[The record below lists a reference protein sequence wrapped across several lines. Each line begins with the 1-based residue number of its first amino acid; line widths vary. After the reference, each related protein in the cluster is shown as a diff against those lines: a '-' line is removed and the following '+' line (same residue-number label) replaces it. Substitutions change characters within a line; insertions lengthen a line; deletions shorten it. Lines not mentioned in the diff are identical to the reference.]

1 MQPLELFKLFGTIA
15 INNADANRSIDETAD
30 SAKDAGSEFDNL
42 ANKGQQAESKLSKF
56 MSGMGKVAAV
66 SGKAIAAGLAV
77 AGTAIT
83 AVGKAAI
90 SSYADYEQLVGGV
103 ETLFDESSATVIANA
118 QNAYK
123 TAGMSANEYME
134 TVTSFSASLL
144 QSLGGDTKAAA
155 DKADMAITDMSDNAN
170 KMGTSIEM
178 IQNAY
183 NGFAKQNYTMLDN
196 LKLGYGG
203 TKEEMQR
210 LLDDASKLSGIEY
223 DISSYSDIVDAIHIV
238 QNEMGIT
245 GTTAKEASETISG
258 SISSM
263 KGAWQNLLTGL
274 TDGNQDI
281 GQLTGNLFNSLIT
294 VADNLIP
301 RISQVLDG
309 IANVISDLAPKL
321 LGKVSELIEKLLPG
335 VVNGAV
341 TLINAVVSIL
351 PSLIDTL
358 IDVLPSL
365 IDGLGKIVDGLISAA
380 PDILTALVEGLVIL
394 LANGLPKLID
404 GIINLVVTIASNI
417 GQIIQPLIDNLPEI
431 IIAIVNAL
439 MDNLPALIEGAV
451 QLVIGIVQAIPQII
465 MALIEALPT
474 VIQSILE
481 GLWNA
486 LPLLLE
492 GIISIVGEIG
502 TAIWD
507 ILSGFFTALGEWF
520 GGLWESIKTIFAPV
534 VEWFGNLF
542 STIWNSIVSV
552 FSAVGSW
559 VYDNIIA
566 PVANFFKGLWE
577 GIVSAFHTV
586 IDPWIEII
594 KRAATLV
601 YNTIIVPIKNF
612 FTDLWNSIVGIFSK
626 VSGWFTDNIATPIK
640 NIFSNIWNAMKNGA
654 SNAWE
659 GIKSV
664 FSKVTDWFKNIF
676 SKAWQAVKNV
686 FSTGGKIFDGIKD
699 GIVNAFKTVVNAII
713 RGINKVIKVP
723 FDGINWAL
731 EKIRGINILGVEPFG
746 WISTINTPQIPELEK
761 GGVLKKGQV
770 GLLEGKGDEAVVPL
784 EKNTGWIRNV
794 ATQIHDFV
802 IETKN
807 NPKDI
812 AGNIRM
818 QQLEQFYGQNEK
830 VKLSLIE
837 MIDSRFEKMMELFNE
852 YFPMF
857 AEGQTISMDGRTFAE
872 VASPYIDR
880 ELGRI
885 QLRKERG

>member
-1 MQPLELFKLFGTIA
+1 MELFKLFGTIA
-15 INNADANRSIDETAD
+15 VNNSEANQGIDETTDKAE
-30 SAKDAGSEFDNL
+30 DA
-42 ANKGQQAESKLSKF
+42 A
-56 MSGMGKVAAV
+56 GKVKDLGDEGDRTEGKLGKAFSKMGSAAV
-66 SGKAIAAGLAV
+66 AVGKTIATGLAV
-77 AGTAIT
+77 ASTAVV

-258 SISSM
+258 SLASAKAS
-263 KGAWQNLLTGL
+263 WQNLLTGIA
-274 TDGNQDI
+274 DGNQDV
-281 GQLTGNLFNSLIT
+281 GGLITKFFDSIVT
-294 VADNLIP
+294 VADNIVP
-301 RISQVLDG
+301 RIAQVMGTLPQL
-309 IANVISDLAPKL
+309 ITDLVPKL
-321 LGKVSELIEKLLPG
+321 LTKVSELIDILLP
-335 VVNGAV
+335 VVVDGAV
-341 TLINAVVSIL
+341 SLLNAIVQVLPQLVTSIL
-351 PSLIDTL
+351 NALPALISG
-358 IDVLPSL
+358 IEQVFYA
-365 IDGLGKIVDGLISAA
+365 IVDALPQLMTVICEALPVLI
-380 PDILTALVEGLVIL
+380 PQLVDALVNMIVY
-394 LANGLPKLID
+394 LA
-404 GIINLVVTIASNI
+404 THIAE
-417 GQIIQPLIDNLPEI
+417 IIQPLIDNLPEI

-552 FSAVGSW
+552 FSTVGSW

-812 AGNIRM
+812 AGNISSTGLLTALKVEVGDRIRN
-818 QQLEQFYGQNEK
+818 LEETITN
-830 VKLSLIE
+830 LIDMLKE
-837 MIDSRFEKMMELFNE
+837 FFPELLEAFDV
-852 YFPMF
+852 
-857 AEGQTISMDGRTFAE
+857 TVVLDDGTM
-872 VASPYIDR
+872 VARLTPKIDR
-880 ELGRI
+880 ELGKI
-885 QLRKERG
+885 QRRKEWG

>member
-1 MQPLELFKLFGTIA
+1 MELFKLFGTIA
-15 INNADANRSIDETAD
+15 VNNSEANQGIDETTDKAE
-30 SAKDAGSEFDNL
+30 DA
-42 ANKGQQAESKLSKF
+42 A
-56 MSGMGKVAAV
+56 GKVKDLGDEGDRTEGKLGKAFSKMGSAAV
-66 SGKAIAAGLAV
+66 AVGKTIATGLAV
-77 AGTAIT
+77 ASTAVV

-258 SISSM
+258 SLASAKAS
-263 KGAWQNLLTGL
+263 WQNLLTGIA
-274 TDGNQDI
+274 DGNQDV
-281 GQLTGNLFNSLIT
+281 GGLITQFFDSIVT
-294 VADNLIP
+294 VADNIVP
-301 RISQVLDG
+301 RIAQVMGTLPQL
-309 IANVISDLAPKL
+309 ITDLVPKL
-321 LGKVSELIEKLLPG
+321 LTKVSELIDILLPV

-341 TLINAVVSIL
+341 SLLNAIVQVLPQLVTSIL
-351 PSLIDTL
+351 NALPALISG
-358 IDVLPSL
+358 IEQVFYA
-365 IDGLGKIVDGLISAA
+365 IVDALPQLMTVICEALPVLI
-380 PDILTALVEGLVIL
+380 PQLVDALVNMIVY
-394 LANGLPKLID
+394 LA
-404 GIINLVVTIASNI
+404 THIAE
-417 GQIIQPLIDNLPEI
+417 IIQPLIDNLPEI

-731 EKIRGINILGVEPFG
+731 EKIRGISILGVEPFG

-812 AGNIRM
+812 AGNISSTG
-818 QQLEQFYGQNEK
+818 LLTALK
-830 VKLSLIE
+830 
-837 MIDSRFEKMMELFNE
+837 
-852 YFPMF
+852 
-857 AEGQTISMDGRTFAE
+857 AE
-872 VASPYIDR
+872 VGDRIRNLEETITNLIDMLKEFFPELLEAFDVTVVLDDGTMVARLTPKIDR
-880 ELGRI
+880 ELGKI
-885 QLRKERG
+885 QRRKERG

>member
-1 MQPLELFKLFGTIA
+1 MELFKLFGTIA
-15 INNADANRSIDETAD
+15 VNNSEANQGIDETTDKAE
-30 SAKDAGSEFDNL
+30 DA
-42 ANKGQQAESKLSKF
+42 A
-56 MSGMGKVAAV
+56 GKVKDLGDEGDRTEGKLGKAFSKMGSAAV
-66 SGKAIAAGLAV
+66 AVGKTIATGLAV
-77 AGTAIT
+77 ASTAVV

-258 SISSM
+258 SLASAKAS
-263 KGAWQNLLTGL
+263 WQNLLTGIA
-274 TDGNQDI
+274 DGNQDV
-281 GQLTGNLFNSLIT
+281 GGLITQFFDSIVT
-294 VADNLIP
+294 VADNIVP
-301 RISQVLDG
+301 RIAQVMGTLPQL
-309 IANVISDLAPKL
+309 ITDLVPKL
-321 LGKVSELIEKLLPG
+321 LTKVSELIDILLP
-335 VVNGAV
+335 VVVDGAV
-341 TLINAVVSIL
+341 SLLNAIVQVLPQLVTSILNAL
-351 PSLIDTL
+351 PSLISG
-358 IDVLPSL
+358 IEQVFYA
-365 IDGLGKIVDGLISAA
+365 IVDALPQLMTVICEALPVLI
-380 PDILTALVEGLVIL
+380 PQLVDALVNMIVY
-394 LANGLPKLID
+394 LA
-404 GIINLVVTIASNI
+404 THIAE
-417 GQIIQPLIDNLPEI
+417 IIQPLIDNLPEI

-481 GLWNA
+481 GLWNV

-492 GIISIVGEIG
+492 GIVSIVGEIG

-552 FSAVGSW
+552 FSTVGSW
-559 VYDNIIA
+559 VYGNIIA

-577 GIVSAFHTV
+577 SIVSAFHTV

-812 AGNIRM
+812 AGNISSTGLLTALKVEVGDRIRN
-818 QQLEQFYGQNEK
+818 LEETITN
-830 VKLSLIE
+830 LIDMLKE
-837 MIDSRFEKMMELFNE
+837 FFPELLEAFDV
-852 YFPMF
+852 
-857 AEGQTISMDGRTFAE
+857 TVVLDDGTM
-872 VASPYIDR
+872 VARLTPKIDR
-880 ELGRI
+880 ELGKI
-885 QLRKERG
+885 QRRKEWG

>member
-1 MQPLELFKLFGTIA
+1 MELFKLFGTIA
-15 INNADANRSIDETAD
+15 VNNSEANQGIDETTDKAE
-30 SAKDAGSEFDNL
+30 DA
-42 ANKGQQAESKLSKF
+42 A
-56 MSGMGKVAAV
+56 GKVKDLGDEGDRTEGKLGKAFSKMGSAAV
-66 SGKAIAAGLAV
+66 AVGKTIATGLAV
-77 AGTAIT
+77 ASTAVV

-258 SISSM
+258 SLASAKAS
-263 KGAWQNLLTGL
+263 WQNLLTGIA
-274 TDGNQDI
+274 DGNQDV
-281 GQLTGNLFNSLIT
+281 GGLITQFFDSIVT
-294 VADNLIP
+294 VADNIVP
-301 RISQVLDG
+301 RIAQVMGTLPQL
-309 IANVISDLAPKL
+309 ITDLVPKL
-321 LGKVSELIEKLLPG
+321 LTKVSELIDILLP
-335 VVNGAV
+335 VVVDGAV
-341 TLINAVVSIL
+341 SLLNAIVQVLPQLVTSILNAL
-351 PSLIDTL
+351 PSLISG
-358 IDVLPSL
+358 IEQVFYA
-365 IDGLGKIVDGLISAA
+365 IVDALPQLMTVICEALPVLI
-380 PDILTALVEGLVIL
+380 PQLVDALVNMIVY
-394 LANGLPKLID
+394 LATHI
-404 GIINLVVTIASNI
+404 VE
-417 GQIIQPLIDNLPEI
+417 IIQPLIDNLPEI

-552 FSAVGSW
+552 FSTVGSW

-731 EKIRGINILGVEPFG
+731 EKIRGINILGVELFG

-812 AGNIRM
+812 AGNISSTGLLTALKVEVGDRIRN
-818 QQLEQFYGQNEK
+818 LEETITN
-830 VKLSLIE
+830 LIDMLKE
-837 MIDSRFEKMMELFNE
+837 FFPELLEAFDV
-852 YFPMF
+852 
-857 AEGQTISMDGRTFAE
+857 TVVLDDGTM
-872 VASPYIDR
+872 VARLTPKIDR
-880 ELGRI
+880 ELGKI
-885 QLRKERG
+885 QRRKEWG

>member
-1 MQPLELFKLFGTIA
+1 MELFKLFGTIA
-15 INNADANRSIDETAD
+15 VNNSEANQEIDETTDKAE
-30 SAKDAGSEFDNL
+30 DA
-42 ANKGQQAESKLSKF
+42 A
-56 MSGMGKVAAV
+56 GKVKDLGDEGDRTEGKLGKAFSKMGSAAV
-66 SGKAIAAGLAV
+66 AVGKTIATGLAV
-77 AGTAIT
+77 ASTAVV

-203 TKEEMQR
+203 TNEEMQR

-245 GTTAKEASETISG
+245 GTTAKEASSTISG
-258 SISSM
+258 SLASAKAS
-263 KGAWQNLLTGL
+263 WQNLLTGIA
-274 TDGNQDI
+274 DGNQDV
-281 GQLTGNLFNSLIT
+281 GGLITQFFDSIVT
-294 VADNLIP
+294 VADNIVP
-301 RISQVLDG
+301 RIAQVMGTLPQL
-309 IANVISDLAPKL
+309 ITDLVPKL
-321 LGKVSELIEKLLPG
+321 LTKVSELIDILLP
-335 VVNGAV
+335 VVVDGAV
-341 TLINAVVSIL
+341 SLLNAIVQVLPQLVTSIL
-351 PSLIDTL
+351 NALPALISG
-358 IDVLPSL
+358 IEQVFYA
-365 IDGLGKIVDGLISAA
+365 IVDALPQLMTVICEALPVLI
-380 PDILTALVEGLVIL
+380 PQLVDALVNMIVY
-394 LANGLPKLID
+394 LA
-404 GIINLVVTIASNI
+404 THIAE
-417 GQIIQPLIDNLPEI
+417 IIQPLIDNLPEI

-552 FSAVGSW
+552 FSTVGSW
-559 VYDNIIA
+559 VYDNIVA

-640 NIFSNIWNAMKNGA
+640 NIFSNIWNAMKMVHPTLGKV
-654 SNAWE
+654 SNPCSARSQI
-659 GIKSV
+659 G
-664 FSKVTDWFKNIF
+664 SKTSFQRLGKQLKMYF
-676 SKAWQAVKNV
+676 PQAVK
-686 FSTGGKIFDGIKD
+686 
-699 GIVNAFKTVVNAII
+699 
-713 RGINKVIKVP
+713 
-723 FDGINWAL
+723 
-731 EKIRGINILGVEPFG
+731 
-746 WISTINTPQIPELEK
+746 
-761 GGVLKKGQV
+761 
-770 GLLEGKGDEAVVPL
+770 
-784 EKNTGWIRNV
+784 
-794 ATQIHDFV
+794 
-802 IETKN
+802 
-807 NPKDI
+807 
-812 AGNIRM
+812 
-818 QQLEQFYGQNEK
+818 
-830 VKLSLIE
+830 SL
-837 MIDSRFEKMMELFNE
+837 MASKMEL
-852 YFPMF
+852 
-857 AEGQTISMDGRTFAE
+857 
-872 VASPYIDR
+872 
-880 ELGRI
+880 
-885 QLRKERG
+885 

>member
-1 MQPLELFKLFGTIA
+1 MELFKLFGTIA
-15 INNADANRSIDETAD
+15 VNNSEANQGIDETTDKAE
-30 SAKDAGSEFDNL
+30 DAT
-42 ANKGQQAESKLSKF
+42 
-56 MSGMGKVAAV
+56 GKVKDLGDEGDRTEGKLGKAFSKMGSAAV
-66 SGKAIAAGLAV
+66 AVGRTIATGLAV
-77 AGTAIT
+77 ASTAVV

-245 GTTAKEASETISG
+245 GTTAKEASSTISG
-258 SISSM
+258 SLASAKAS
-263 KGAWQNLLTGL
+263 WQNLLTGIA
-274 TDGNQDI
+274 DGNQNV
-281 GQLTGNLFNSLIT
+281 GGLITQFFDSIVT
-294 VADNLIP
+294 VADNIVP
-301 RISQVLDG
+301 RIAQVMGTLPQL
-309 IANVISDLAPKL
+309 ITDLVPKL
-321 LGKVSELIEKLLPG
+321 LTKVSELIDILLP
-335 VVNGAV
+335 VVVDGAV
-341 TLINAVVSIL
+341 SLLNAIVQVLPQLVTSIL
-351 PSLIDTL
+351 NALPALISG
-358 IDVLPSL
+358 IEQVFYA
-365 IDGLGKIVDGLISAA
+365 IVDALPQLMTVICEALPVLI
-380 PDILTALVEGLVIL
+380 PQLVDALVNMIVY
-394 LANGLPKLID
+394 LA
-404 GIINLVVTIASNI
+404 THIAE
-417 GQIIQPLIDNLPEI
+417 IIQPLIDNLPEI

-439 MDNLPALIEGAV
+439 MDNLPALIEGTV

-474 VIQSILE
+474 VIQYILE

-534 VEWFGNLF
+534 VEWFRNLF

-552 FSAVGSW
+552 FSTVGSW

-812 AGNIRM
+812 TGNISSTG
-818 QQLEQFYGQNEK
+818 LLTALK
-830 VKLSLIE
+830 
-837 MIDSRFEKMMELFNE
+837 
-852 YFPMF
+852 
-857 AEGQTISMDGRTFAE
+857 AE
-872 VASPYIDR
+872 VSDRIRNLEETITNLIDMLKEFFPELLEAFNVTVVLDDGTMVARLTPKIDR
-880 ELGRI
+880 ELGKI
-885 QLRKERG
+885 QRRKEWG

>member
-15 INNADANRSIDETAD
+15 VNNSEANQGIDETTDKAE
-30 SAKDAGSEFDNL
+30 DA
-42 ANKGQQAESKLSKF
+42 A
-56 MSGMGKVAAV
+56 GKVKDLGDEGDRTEGKLGKAFSKMGSAAV
-66 SGKAIAAGLAV
+66 AVGKTIATGLAV
-77 AGTAIT
+77 ASTAVV

-258 SISSM
+258 SLASAKAS
-263 KGAWQNLLTGL
+263 WQNLLTGIA
-274 TDGNQDI
+274 DGNQDV
-281 GQLTGNLFNSLIT
+281 GGLITQFFDSIVT
-294 VADNLIP
+294 VADNIVP
-301 RISQVLDG
+301 RIAQVMGTLPQL
-309 IANVISDLAPKL
+309 ITDLVPKL
-321 LGKVSELIEKLLPG
+321 LTKVSELIDILLP
-335 VVNGAV
+335 VVVDGAV
-341 TLINAVVSIL
+341 SLLNAIVQVLPQLVTSIL
-351 PSLIDTL
+351 NALPALISG
-358 IDVLPSL
+358 IEQVFYA
-365 IDGLGKIVDGLISAA
+365 IVDALPQLMTVICEALPVLI
-380 PDILTALVEGLVIL
+380 PQLVDALVNMIVY
-394 LANGLPKLID
+394 LA
-404 GIINLVVTIASNI
+404 THIAE
-417 GQIIQPLIDNLPEI
+417 IIQPLIDNLPEI

-552 FSAVGSW
+552 FSTVGSW

-812 AGNIRM
+812 AGNISSTGLLTALKVEVGDRIRN
-818 QQLEQFYGQNEK
+818 LEETITN
-830 VKLSLIE
+830 LIDMLKE
-837 MIDSRFEKMMELFNE
+837 FFPELLEAFDV
-852 YFPMF
+852 
-857 AEGQTISMDGRTFAE
+857 TVVLDDGTM
-872 VASPYIDR
+872 VARLTPKIDR
-880 ELGRI
+880 ELGKI
-885 QLRKERG
+885 QRRKERG

>member
-1 MQPLELFKLFGTIA
+1 MELFKLFGTIA
-15 INNADANRSIDETAD
+15 VNNSEANQGIDETTDKAE
-30 SAKDAGSEFDNL
+30 DA
-42 ANKGQQAESKLSKF
+42 A
-56 MSGMGKVAAV
+56 GKVKDLGDEGDRTEGKLGKAFSKMGSAAV
-66 SGKAIAAGLAV
+66 AVGKTIATGLAV
-77 AGTAIT
+77 ASTAVV

-245 GTTAKEASETISG
+245 GTTAKEASSTISG
-258 SISSM
+258 SLASAKAS
-263 KGAWQNLLTGL
+263 WQNLLTGIA
-274 TDGNQDI
+274 DGNQDV
-281 GQLTGNLFNSLIT
+281 GGLITQFFDSIVT
-294 VADNLIP
+294 VADNIVP
-301 RISQVLDG
+301 RIAQVMGTLPQL
-309 IANVISDLAPKL
+309 ITDLVPKL
-321 LGKVSELIEKLLPG
+321 LTKVSELIDILLPI
-335 VVNGAV
+335 VVDGAV
-341 TLINAVVSIL
+341 SLLNAIVQVLPQLVTSIL
-351 PSLIDTL
+351 NALPALISG
-358 IDVLPSL
+358 IEQVFYA
-365 IDGLGKIVDGLISAA
+365 IVDALPQLMTVICEALPVLI
-380 PDILTALVEGLVIL
+380 PQLVDALVNMIVY
-394 LANGLPKLID
+394 LA
-404 GIINLVVTIASNI
+404 THIAE
-417 GQIIQPLIDNLPEI
+417 IIQPLIDNLPEI

-552 FSAVGSW
+552 FSTVGSW

-812 AGNIRM
+812 VGNISSTG
-818 QQLEQFYGQNEK
+818 LLTALK
-830 VKLSLIE
+830 
-837 MIDSRFEKMMELFNE
+837 
-852 YFPMF
+852 
-857 AEGQTISMDGRTFAE
+857 AE
-872 VASPYIDR
+872 VSDRIRNLEETITNLIDMLKEFFPELLEAFDVTVVLDDGTMVARLTPKIDR
-880 ELGRI
+880 ELGKI
-885 QLRKERG
+885 QRRKEWG

>member
-1 MQPLELFKLFGTIA
+1 MELFKLFGIIA
-15 INNADANRSIDETAD
+15 VNNSEANQGIDETTDKAE
-30 SAKDAGSEFDNL
+30 DA
-42 ANKGQQAESKLSKF
+42 A
-56 MSGMGKVAAV
+56 GKVKDLGDEGDRTEGKLGKAFSKMGSAAV
-66 SGKAIAAGLAV
+66 AVGKTIATGLAV
-77 AGTAIT
+77 ASTAVV

-245 GTTAKEASETISG
+245 GTTAKEASSTISG
-258 SISSM
+258 SLASAKAS
-263 KGAWQNLLTGL
+263 WQNLLTGIA
-274 TDGNQDI
+274 DGNQDV
-281 GQLTGNLFNSLIT
+281 GGLITQFFDSIVT
-294 VADNLIP
+294 VADNIVP
-301 RISQVLDG
+301 RIAQVMGTLPQL
-309 IANVISDLAPKL
+309 ITDLVPKL
-321 LGKVSELIEKLLPG
+321 LTKVSELIDILLP
-335 VVNGAV
+335 VVVDGAV
-341 TLINAVVSIL
+341 SLLNAIVQVLPQLVTSIL
-351 PSLIDTL
+351 NALPALISG
-358 IDVLPSL
+358 IEQVFYA
-365 IDGLGKIVDGLISAA
+365 IVDALPQLMTVICEALPVLI
-380 PDILTALVEGLVIL
+380 PQLVDALVNMIVY
-394 LANGLPKLID
+394 LA
-404 GIINLVVTIASNI
+404 THIAE
-417 GQIIQPLIDNLPEI
+417 IIQPLIDNLPEI

-439 MDNLPALIEGAV
+439 MDNLPALIEGTV

-552 FSAVGSW
+552 FSTVGSW

-601 YNTIIVPIKNF
+601 YNTIIIPIKNF

-731 EKIRGINILGVEPFG
+731 EKIRGINILGVEPFR

-812 AGNIRM
+812 TGNISSTG
-818 QQLEQFYGQNEK
+818 LLTALK
-830 VKLSLIE
+830 
-837 MIDSRFEKMMELFNE
+837 
-852 YFPMF
+852 
-857 AEGQTISMDGRTFAE
+857 AE
-872 VASPYIDR
+872 VSDRIRNLEETITNLIDMLKEFFPELLEAFDVTVVLDDGTMVARLTPKIDR
-880 ELGRI
+880 ELGKI
-885 QLRKERG
+885 QRRKEWG

>member
-1 MQPLELFKLFGTIA
+1 MELFKLFGTIA
-15 INNADANRSIDETAD
+15 VNNSEANQGIDETTDKAE
-30 SAKDAGSEFDNL
+30 DA
-42 ANKGQQAESKLSKF
+42 A
-56 MSGMGKVAAV
+56 GKVKDLGDEGDRTEGKLGKAFSKMGSAAV
-66 SGKAIAAGLAV
+66 AVGKTIATGLAV
-77 AGTAIT
+77 ASTAVV

-258 SISSM
+258 SLASAKAS
-263 KGAWQNLLTGL
+263 WQNLLTGIA
-274 TDGNQDI
+274 DGNQDV
-281 GQLTGNLFNSLIT
+281 GGLITQFFDSIVT
-294 VADNLIP
+294 VADNIVP
-301 RISQVLDG
+301 RIAQVMGTLPQL
-309 IANVISDLAPKL
+309 ITDLVPKL
-321 LGKVSELIEKLLPG
+321 LTKVSELIDILLP
-335 VVNGAV
+335 VVVDGAV
-341 TLINAVVSIL
+341 SLLNAIVQVLPQLVTSIL
-351 PSLIDTL
+351 NALPALISG
-358 IDVLPSL
+358 IEQVFYA
-365 IDGLGKIVDGLISAA
+365 IVDALPQLMTVICEALPVLI
-380 PDILTALVEGLVIL
+380 PQLVDALVNMIVY
-394 LANGLPKLID
+394 LA
-404 GIINLVVTIASNI
+404 THIAE
-417 GQIIQPLIDNLPEI
+417 IIQPLIDNLPEI

-812 AGNIRM
+812 AGNISSTGLLTALKVEVGDRIRN
-818 QQLEQFYGQNEK
+818 LEETITN
-830 VKLSLIE
+830 LIDMLKE
-837 MIDSRFEKMMELFNE
+837 FFPELLEAFDV
-852 YFPMF
+852 
-857 AEGQTISMDGRTFAE
+857 TVVLDDGTM
-872 VASPYIDR
+872 VARLTPKIDR
-880 ELGRI
+880 ELGKI
-885 QLRKERG
+885 QRRKEWG

>member
-1 MQPLELFKLFGTIA
+1 MELFKLFGTIA
-15 INNADANRSIDETAD
+15 VQNAEANRGIDETTDKAED
-30 SAKDAGSEFDNL
+30 AAGKIKDLGDEGDKTEGKLGKAFSKMGS
-42 ANKGQQAESKLSKF
+42 
-56 MSGMGKVAAV
+56 AAV
-66 SGKAIAAGLAV
+66 AVGKTIATGLAV
-77 AGTAIT
+77 ASTAVV

-223 DISSYSDIVDAIHIV
+223 DISSYSDIVDAIHVV
-238 QNEMGIT
+238 QTEMGIT
-245 GTTAKEASETISG
+245 GTTAKEASSTISG
-258 SISSM
+258 SLASAKAS
-263 KGAWQNLLTGL
+263 WQNLLTGIA
-274 TDGNQDI
+274 DGNQDV
-281 GQLTGNLFNSLIT
+281 GGLISQFFDSIVT
-294 VADNLIP
+294 VADNIIP
-301 RISQVLDG
+301 RIAQVMETLPQL
-309 IANVISDLAPKL
+309 ITNLVPKL
-321 LGKVSELIEKLLPG
+321 LGKISEI
-335 VVNGAV
+335 
-341 TLINAVVSIL
+341 
-351 PSLIDTL
+351 IDTL
-358 IDVLPSL
+358 LPVVVEGAVSLLNAIVQVLPQLVTSILNALPAL
-365 IDGLGKIVDGLISAA
+365 ISGIEQVFYAIVDALPQLMTVICEALPILI
-380 PDILTALVEGLVIL
+380 PQLVNALVNMIVY
-394 LANGLPKLID
+394 LA
-404 GIINLVVTIASNI
+404 THIAE
-417 GQIIQPLIDNLPEI
+417 IIQPLIDNLPEI
-431 IIAIVNAL
+431 IIAIVDAL
-439 MDNLPALIEGAV
+439 MDNLPALIEGCVA
-451 QLVIGIVQAIPQII
+451 LVIGIVQAIPQII

-502 TAIWD
+502 IAIWD

-542 STIWNSIVSV
+542 STIWESIVSV
-552 FSAVGSW
+552 FSVVGTW

-566 PVANFFKGLWE
+566 PVANFFTELWNS
-577 GIVSAFHTV
+577 IVNAFHTV
-586 IDPWIEII
+586 IDPWIEIV
-594 KRAATLV
+594 KRIATIIYDNV
-601 YNTIIVPIKNF
+601 IVPIKDF
-612 FTDLWNSIVGIFSK
+612 FVNLWNDIVGVFSAAA
-626 VSGWFTDNIATPIK
+626 SWFTTNISEPIK
-640 NIFSNIWNAMKNGA
+640 NIFTGIWDKLKSGA
-654 SNAWE
+654 SSAWN
-659 GIKSV
+659 GIKNVFGSV
-664 FSKVTDWFKNIF
+664 ADWFKNIF

-686 FSTGGKIFDGIKD
+686 FSTGGKVFEGIKD
-699 GIVNAFKTVVNAII
+699 GIVKAFKTVVNAII

-731 EKIRGINILGVEPFG
+731 NKIKSIEIVGIKPFN

-794 ATQIHDFV
+794 ARQIHDFV
-802 IETKN
+802 IETKDTS
-807 NPKDI
+807 KDI
-812 AGNIRM
+812 AGDVKSAGFVTALKTEVGQRISNLELLVAEM
-818 QQLEQFYGQNEK
+818 VEMLKEMFPQLLDAFDVTIVLDDGTL
-830 VKLSLIE
+830 VAKLAPKMDRQLGLIY
-837 MIDSRFEKMMELFNE
+837 K
-852 YFPMF
+852 
-857 AEGQTISMDGRTFAE
+857 
-872 VASPYIDR
+872 
-880 ELGRI
+880 
-885 QLRKERG
+885 RKERG

>member
-1 MQPLELFKLFGTIA
+1 MELFKLFGTIA
-15 INNADANRSIDETAD
+15 VNNSEANQGIDETTDKAE
-30 SAKDAGSEFDNL
+30 DA
-42 ANKGQQAESKLSKF
+42 A
-56 MSGMGKVAAV
+56 GKVKDLGDEGDRTEGKLGKAFSKMGSAAV
-66 SGKAIAAGLAV
+66 AVGKTIAV
-77 AGTAIT
+77 ASTAVV

-258 SISSM
+258 SLASAKAS
-263 KGAWQNLLTGL
+263 WQNLLTGIA
-274 TDGNQDI
+274 DGNQDV
-281 GQLTGNLFNSLIT
+281 GGLITQFFDSIVT
-294 VADNLIP
+294 VADNIVP
-301 RISQVLDG
+301 RIAQVMGTLPQL
-309 IANVISDLAPKL
+309 ITDLVPKL
-321 LGKVSELIEKLLPG
+321 LTKVSELIDILLP
-335 VVNGAV
+335 VVVDGAV
-341 TLINAVVSIL
+341 SLLNAIVQVLPQLVTSILNAL
-351 PSLIDTL
+351 PSLISG
-358 IDVLPSL
+358 IEQVFYA
-365 IDGLGKIVDGLISAA
+365 IVDALPQLMTVICEALPVLI
-380 PDILTALVEGLVIL
+380 PQLVDALVNMIVY
-394 LANGLPKLID
+394 LATHI
-404 GIINLVVTIASNI
+404 VE
-417 GQIIQPLIDNLPEI
+417 IIQPLIDNLPEI

-552 FSAVGSW
+552 FSTVGSW

-812 AGNIRM
+812 AGNISSTGLLTALKVEVGDRIRN
-818 QQLEQFYGQNEK
+818 LEETITN
-830 VKLSLIE
+830 LIDMLKE
-837 MIDSRFEKMMELFNE
+837 FFPELLEAFDV
-852 YFPMF
+852 
-857 AEGQTISMDGRTFAE
+857 TVVLDDGTM
-872 VASPYIDR
+872 VARLTPKIDR
-880 ELGRI
+880 ELGKI
-885 QLRKERG
+885 QRRKEWG

>member
-1 MQPLELFKLFGTIA
+1 MELFKLFGTIA
-15 INNADANRSIDETAD
+15 VNNSEANQGIDETTDKAE
-30 SAKDAGSEFDNL
+30 DA
-42 ANKGQQAESKLSKF
+42 A
-56 MSGMGKVAAV
+56 GKVKDLGDEGDRTEGKLGKAFSKMGSAAV
-66 SGKAIAAGLAV
+66 AVGKTIATGLAV
-77 AGTAIT
+77 ASTAVV

-245 GTTAKEASETISG
+245 GTTAKEASSTISG
-258 SISSM
+258 SLASAKAS
-263 KGAWQNLLTGL
+263 WQNLLTGIA
-274 TDGNQDI
+274 DGNQNV
-281 GQLTGNLFNSLIT
+281 GGLITQFFDSIVT
-294 VADNLIP
+294 VADNIVP
-301 RISQVLDG
+301 RIAQVIGTLPQL
-309 IANVISDLAPKL
+309 ITDLVPKL
-321 LGKVSELIEKLLPG
+321 LTKVSELIDILLP
-335 VVNGAV
+335 VVVDGAV
-341 TLINAVVSIL
+341 SLLNAIVQVLPQLVTSIL
-351 PSLIDTL
+351 NALPALISG
-358 IDVLPSL
+358 IEQVFYA
-365 IDGLGKIVDGLISAA
+365 IVDALPQLMTVICEALPVLI
-380 PDILTALVEGLVIL
+380 PQLVDALVNMIVY
-394 LANGLPKLID
+394 LA
-404 GIINLVVTIASNI
+404 THIAE
-417 GQIIQPLIDNLPEI
+417 IIQPLIDNLPEI

-552 FSAVGSW
+552 FSTVGSW
-559 VYDNIIA
+559 VYDNIVA

-812 AGNIRM
+812 AGNISSAGLLTALKVEVGDRIRN
-818 QQLEQFYGQNEK
+818 LEETITN
-830 VKLSLIE
+830 LIDMLKE
-837 MIDSRFEKMMELFNE
+837 FFPELLEAFNV
-852 YFPMF
+852 
-857 AEGQTISMDGRTFAE
+857 TVVLDDGTM
-872 VASPYIDR
+872 VARLTPKIDR
-880 ELGRI
+880 ELGKI
-885 QLRKERG
+885 QRRKEWG

>member
-1 MQPLELFKLFGTIA
+1 MELFKLFGTIA
-15 INNADANRSIDETAD
+15 VNNSEANQGIDETTDKAE
-30 SAKDAGSEFDNL
+30 DA
-42 ANKGQQAESKLSKF
+42 A
-56 MSGMGKVAAV
+56 GKVKDLGDEGDRTEGKLGKAFSKMGSAAV
-66 SGKAIAAGLAV
+66 AVGKTIATRLA
-77 AGTAIT
+77 AASTAVV

-258 SISSM
+258 SLASAKAS
-263 KGAWQNLLTGL
+263 WQNLLTGIA
-274 TDGNQDI
+274 DGNQDV
-281 GQLTGNLFNSLIT
+281 GGLITQFFDSIVT
-294 VADNLIP
+294 VADNIVP
-301 RISQVLDG
+301 RIAQVMGTLPQL
-309 IANVISDLAPKL
+309 ITDLVPKL
-321 LGKVSELIEKLLPG
+321 LTKVSELIDILLP
-335 VVNGAV
+335 VVVDGAV
-341 TLINAVVSIL
+341 SLLNAIVQVLPQLVTSILNAL
-351 PSLIDTL
+351 PSLISGIEQVFYAIVDALPQLMTL
-358 IDVLPSL
+358 ICEALPVLIPQL
-365 IDGLGKIVDGLISAA
+365 VD
-380 PDILTALVEGLVIL
+380 ALVNMIVY
-394 LANGLPKLID
+394 LATHI
-404 GIINLVVTIASNI
+404 VE
-417 GQIIQPLIDNLPEI
+417 IIQPLIDNLPEI

-552 FSAVGSW
+552 FSTVGSW

-812 AGNIRM
+812 AGNISSTGLLTALKVEVGDRIRN
-818 QQLEQFYGQNEK
+818 LEETITN
-830 VKLSLIE
+830 LIDMLKE
-837 MIDSRFEKMMELFNE
+837 FFPELLEAFDV
-852 YFPMF
+852 
-857 AEGQTISMDGRTFAE
+857 TVVLDDGTM
-872 VASPYIDR
+872 VARLTPKIDR
-880 ELGRI
+880 ELGKI
-885 QLRKERG
+885 QRRKEWG

>member
-1 MQPLELFKLFGTIA
+1 MELFKLFGTIA
-15 INNADANRSIDETAD
+15 INNSEANQGIDETTDKAE
-30 SAKDAGSEFDNL
+30 DA
-42 ANKGQQAESKLSKF
+42 A
-56 MSGMGKVAAV
+56 GKVKDLGDEGDRTEGKLGKAFSKMGSAAV
-66 SGKAIAAGLAV
+66 AVGKTIATGLAV
-77 AGTAIT
+77 ASTAVV

-144 QSLGGDTKAAA
+144 QSLGGDTEAAA
-155 DKADMAITDMSDNAN
+155 NKADMAITDMSDNAN

-258 SISSM
+258 SLASAKAS
-263 KGAWQNLLTGL
+263 WQNLLTGIA
-274 TDGNQDI
+274 DGNQDV
-281 GQLTGNLFNSLIT
+281 GGLITQFFDSIVT
-294 VADNLIP
+294 VADNIVP
-301 RISQVLDG
+301 RIAQVMGTLPQL
-309 IANVISDLAPKL
+309 ITDLVPKL
-321 LGKVSELIEKLLPG
+321 LTKVSELIDILLP
-335 VVNGAV
+335 VVVEGAV
-341 TLINAVVSIL
+341 SLLNAIVQVLPQLVTSIL
-351 PSLIDTL
+351 NALPDLISG
-358 IDVLPSL
+358 IEQVFYA
-365 IDGLGKIVDGLISAA
+365 IVDALPQLMTVICEALPVLI
-380 PDILTALVEGLVIL
+380 PQLVDALVNMIVY
-394 LANGLPKLID
+394 LA
-404 GIINLVVTIASNI
+404 THIAE
-417 GQIIQPLIDNLPEI
+417 IIQPLIDNLPEI
-431 IIAIVNAL
+431 IIAIVDAL

-465 MALIEALPT
+465 LSLIEAIPT
-474 VIQSILE
+474 IIGSILE

-507 ILSGFFTALGEWF
+507 ILSGFFTTLGEWF
-520 GGLWESIKTIFAPV
+520 SGLWESIKNIFAPV
-534 VEWFGNLF
+534 IEWFGNLF

-552 FSAVGSW
+552 FSTVGTW

-566 PVANFFKGLWE
+566 PVANFFTGLWNS
-577 GIVSAFHTV
+577 IVNAFHTV

-601 YNTIIVPIKNF
+601 YDTIIVPIKNF

-686 FSTGGKIFDGIKD
+686 FSTGGKVFDGIKD

-731 EKIRGINILGVEPFG
+731 NKIRGINILGVEPFG

-812 AGNIRM
+812 AGNISSTGLLTALKVEVGDRIRN
-818 QQLEQFYGQNEK
+818 LEETITN
-830 VKLSLIE
+830 LIDMLKE
-837 MIDSRFEKMMELFNE
+837 FFPELLEAFDV
-852 YFPMF
+852 
-857 AEGQTISMDGRTFAE
+857 TIVLDDGTM
-872 VASPYIDR
+872 VARLAPKIDR
-880 ELGRI
+880 ELGKI
-885 QLRKERG
+885 QRRKEWG

>member
-1 MQPLELFKLFGTIA
+1 MELFKLFGTIA
-15 INNADANRSIDETAD
+15 VNNSEANQGIDETTDKAE
-30 SAKDAGSEFDNL
+30 DA
-42 ANKGQQAESKLSKF
+42 A
-56 MSGMGKVAAV
+56 GKVKDLGDEGDRTEGKLGKAFSKMGSAAV
-66 SGKAIAAGLAV
+66 AVGKTIATGLAV
-77 AGTAIT
+77 ASTAVV

-258 SISSM
+258 SLASAKAS
-263 KGAWQNLLTGL
+263 WQNLLTGIA
-274 TDGNQDI
+274 DGNQDV
-281 GQLTGNLFNSLIT
+281 GGLITQFFDSIVT
-294 VADNLIP
+294 VADNIVP
-301 RISQVLDG
+301 RIAQVMGTLPQL
-309 IANVISDLAPKL
+309 ITDLVPKL
-321 LGKVSELIEKLLPG
+321 LTKVSELIDILLP
-335 VVNGAV
+335 VVVDGAV
-341 TLINAVVSIL
+341 SLLNAIVQVLPQLVTSIL
-351 PSLIDTL
+351 NALPALISG
-358 IDVLPSL
+358 IEQVFYA
-365 IDGLGKIVDGLISAA
+365 IVDALPQLMTVICEALPVLI
-380 PDILTALVEGLVIL
+380 PQLVDALVNMIVY
-394 LANGLPKLID
+394 LA
-404 GIINLVVTIASNI
+404 THIAE
-417 GQIIQPLIDNLPEI
+417 IIQPLIDNLPEI

-552 FSAVGSW
+552 FSTVGSW

-626 VSGWFTDNIATPIK
+626 VSDWFTNNIATPIK

-812 AGNIRM
+812 AGNISSTGLLTALKVEVGDRIRN
-818 QQLEQFYGQNEK
+818 LEETITN
-830 VKLSLIE
+830 LIDMLKE
-837 MIDSRFEKMMELFNE
+837 FFPELLEAFDV
-852 YFPMF
+852 
-857 AEGQTISMDGRTFAE
+857 TVVLDDGTM
-872 VASPYIDR
+872 VARLTPKIDR
-880 ELGRI
+880 ELGKI
-885 QLRKERG
+885 QRRKEWG

>member
-1 MQPLELFKLFGTIA
+1 MELFKLFGTIA
-15 INNADANRSIDETAD
+15 VNNSEANQGIDETTDKAE
-30 SAKDAGSEFDNL
+30 DA
-42 ANKGQQAESKLSKF
+42 A
-56 MSGMGKVAAV
+56 GKVKDLGDEGDRTEGKLGKAFSKMGSAAV
-66 SGKAIAAGLAV
+66 AVGKTIATGLAV
-77 AGTAIT
+77 ASTAVV

-258 SISSM
+258 SLASAKAS
-263 KGAWQNLLTGL
+263 WQNLLTGIA
-274 TDGNQDI
+274 DGNQDV
-281 GQLTGNLFNSLIT
+281 GGLITQFFDSIVT
-294 VADNLIP
+294 VADNIVP
-301 RISQVLDG
+301 RIAQVMGTLPQL
-309 IANVISDLAPKL
+309 ITDLVPKL
-321 LGKVSELIEKLLPG
+321 LTKVSELIDILLP
-335 VVNGAV
+335 VVVDGAV
-341 TLINAVVSIL
+341 SLLNAIVQVLPQLVTSIL
-351 PSLIDTL
+351 NALPALISG
-358 IDVLPSL
+358 IEQVFYA
-365 IDGLGKIVDGLISAA
+365 IVDALPQLMTVICEALPVLI
-380 PDILTALVEGLVIL
+380 PQLVDALVNMIVY
-394 LANGLPKLID
+394 LA
-404 GIINLVVTIASNI
+404 THIAE
-417 GQIIQPLIDNLPEI
+417 IIQPLIDNLPEI

-552 FSAVGSW
+552 FSTVGSW

-812 AGNIRM
+812 AGNISSTGLLTALKVEVGDRIRN
-818 QQLEQFYGQNEK
+818 LEETITN
-830 VKLSLIE
+830 LIDMLKE
-837 MIDSRFEKMMELFNE
+837 FFPELLEAFDV
-852 YFPMF
+852 
-857 AEGQTISMDGRTFAE
+857 TVVLDDGTM
-872 VASPYIDR
+872 VARLTPKIDR
-880 ELGRI
+880 ELGKI
-885 QLRKERG
+885 QRRKEWG

>member
-1 MQPLELFKLFGTIA
+1 MELFKLFGTIA
-15 INNADANRSIDETAD
+15 VNNSEANQGIDETTDKAE
-30 SAKDAGSEFDNL
+30 DAT
-42 ANKGQQAESKLSKF
+42 
-56 MSGMGKVAAV
+56 GKVKELGDEGDRTEGKLGKAFSKMGSAAV
-66 SGKAIAAGLAV
+66 AVGKTIATGLAV
-77 AGTAIT
+77 ASTAVV

-245 GTTAKEASETISG
+245 GTTAKEASSTISG
-258 SISSM
+258 SLASAKAS
-263 KGAWQNLLTGL
+263 WQNLLTGIA
-274 TDGNQDI
+274 DGNQDV
-281 GQLTGNLFNSLIT
+281 GGLITQFFDSIVT
-294 VADNLIP
+294 VADNIVP
-301 RISQVLDG
+301 RIAQVMGTLPQL
-309 IANVISDLAPKL
+309 ITDLVPKL
-321 LGKVSELIEKLLPG
+321 LTKVSELIDILLP
-335 VVNGAV
+335 VVVDGAV
-341 TLINAVVSIL
+341 SLLNAIVQVLPQLVTSIL
-351 PSLIDTL
+351 NALPALISG
-358 IDVLPSL
+358 IEQVFYA
-365 IDGLGKIVDGLISAA
+365 IVDALPQLMTVICEALPVLI
-380 PDILTALVEGLVIL
+380 PQLVDALVNMIVY
-394 LANGLPKLID
+394 LA
-404 GIINLVVTIASNI
+404 THIAE
-417 GQIIQPLIDNLPEI
+417 IIQPLIDNLPEI

-552 FSAVGSW
+552 FSTVGSW

-812 AGNIRM
+812 TGNISSTG
-818 QQLEQFYGQNEK
+818 LLTALK
-830 VKLSLIE
+830 
-837 MIDSRFEKMMELFNE
+837 
-852 YFPMF
+852 
-857 AEGQTISMDGRTFAE
+857 AE
-872 VASPYIDR
+872 VSDRIRNLEETITNLIDMLKEFFPELLEAFDVTVVLDDGTMVARLTPKIDR
-880 ELGRI
+880 ELGKI
-885 QLRKERG
+885 QRRKEWG

>member
-1 MQPLELFKLFGTIA
+1 VQPLELFKLFGTIA
-15 INNADANRSIDETAD
+15 VNNSEANQGIDETTDKAE
-30 SAKDAGSEFDNL
+30 DA
-42 ANKGQQAESKLSKF
+42 A
-56 MSGMGKVAAV
+56 GKVKDLGDEGDRTEGKLGKAFSKMGSAAV
-66 SGKAIAAGLAV
+66 AVGKTIATGLAV
-77 AGTAIT
+77 ASTAVV

-203 TKEEMQR
+203 TNEEMQR

-245 GTTAKEASETISG
+245 GTTAKEASSTISG
-258 SISSM
+258 SLASAKAS
-263 KGAWQNLLTGL
+263 WQNLLTGIA
-274 TDGNQDI
+274 DGNQDV
-281 GQLTGNLFNSLIT
+281 GGLITQFFDSIVT
-294 VADNLIP
+294 VADNIVP
-301 RISQVLDG
+301 RIAQVMGTLPQL
-309 IANVISDLAPKL
+309 ITDLVPKL
-321 LGKVSELIEKLLPG
+321 LTKVSELIDILLP
-335 VVNGAV
+335 VVVDGAV
-341 TLINAVVSIL
+341 SLLNAIVQVLPQLVTSIL
-351 PSLIDTL
+351 NALPALISG
-358 IDVLPSL
+358 IEQVFYA
-365 IDGLGKIVDGLISAA
+365 IVDALPQLMTVICEALPVLI
-380 PDILTALVEGLVIL
+380 PQLVDALVNMIVY
-394 LANGLPKLID
+394 LA
-404 GIINLVVTIASNI
+404 THIAE
-417 GQIIQPLIDNLPEI
+417 IIQPLIDNLPEI

-552 FSAVGSW
+552 FSTVGSW

-664 FSKVTDWFKNIF
+664 FSKVADWFKNIF

-812 AGNIRM
+812 AGNISSTG
-818 QQLEQFYGQNEK
+818 LLTALK
-830 VKLSLIE
+830 
-837 MIDSRFEKMMELFNE
+837 
-852 YFPMF
+852 
-857 AEGQTISMDGRTFAE
+857 AE
-872 VASPYIDR
+872 VSDRIRNLEETITNLIDMLKEFFPELLEAFDVTVVLDDGTIVARLTPKIDR
-880 ELGRI
+880 ELGKI
-885 QLRKERG
+885 QRRKEWG

>member
-1 MQPLELFKLFGTIA
+1 MELFKLFGTIA
-15 INNADANRSIDETAD
+15 VNNSEANQGIDETTDKAE
-30 SAKDAGSEFDNL
+30 DA
-42 ANKGQQAESKLSKF
+42 A
-56 MSGMGKVAAV
+56 GKVKDLGDEGDRTEGKLGKAFSKMGSAAV
-66 SGKAIAAGLAV
+66 AVGKTIATGLAV
-77 AGTAIT
+77 ASTAVV
-83 AVGKAAI
+83 AVGKVAI

-245 GTTAKEASETISG
+245 GTTAKEASSTISG
-258 SISSM
+258 SLASAKAS
-263 KGAWQNLLTGL
+263 WQNLLTGIA
-274 TDGNQDI
+274 DGNQDV
-281 GQLTGNLFNSLIT
+281 GGLITQFFDSIVT
-294 VADNLIP
+294 VADNIVP
-301 RISQVLDG
+301 RIAQVMGTLPQL
-309 IANVISDLAPKL
+309 ITDLVPKL
-321 LGKVSELIEKLLPG
+321 LTKVSELIDILLP
-335 VVNGAV
+335 VVVDGAV
-341 TLINAVVSIL
+341 SLLNAIVQVLPQLVTSIL
-351 PSLIDTL
+351 NALPALISG
-358 IDVLPSL
+358 IEQVFYA
-365 IDGLGKIVDGLISAA
+365 IVDALPQLMTVICEALPVLI
-380 PDILTALVEGLVIL
+380 PQLVDALVNMIVY
-394 LANGLPKLID
+394 LA
-404 GIINLVVTIASNI
+404 THIAE
-417 GQIIQPLIDNLPEI
+417 IIQPLIDNLPEI

-552 FSAVGSW
+552 FSTVGSW

-812 AGNIRM
+812 AGNISSTG
-818 QQLEQFYGQNEK
+818 LLTALK
-830 VKLSLIE
+830 
-837 MIDSRFEKMMELFNE
+837 
-852 YFPMF
+852 
-857 AEGQTISMDGRTFAE
+857 AE
-872 VASPYIDR
+872 VSDRIRNLEETITNLIDMLKEFFPELLEAFDVTVVLDDGTMVARLTPKIDR
-880 ELGRI
+880 ELGKI
-885 QLRKERG
+885 QRRKEWG

>member
-1 MQPLELFKLFGTIA
+1 MELFKLFGTIA
-15 INNADANRSIDETAD
+15 VQNAEANRGIDETTDKAED
-30 SAKDAGSEFDNL
+30 AAGKIKDLGDEGDKTEGKLGKAFSKMGS
-42 ANKGQQAESKLSKF
+42 
-56 MSGMGKVAAV
+56 AAV
-66 SGKAIAAGLAV
+66 AVGKTIATGLAV
-77 AGTAIT
+77 ASTAVV

-155 DKADMAITDMSDNAN
+155 EKADMAITDMSDNAN

-223 DISSYSDIVDAIHIV
+223 DISSYSDIVDAIHVV

-245 GTTAKEASETISG
+245 GTTAKEASSTISG
-258 SISSM
+258 SLASAKAS
-263 KGAWQNLLTGL
+263 WQNLLTGIA
-274 TDGNQDI
+274 DGNQDV
-281 GQLTGNLFNSLIT
+281 GGLISNFFDSIVT
-294 VADNLIP
+294 VADNIVP
-301 RISQVLDG
+301 RIAQVMETLPQL
-309 IANVISDLAPKL
+309 ITDLVPKL
-321 LGKVSELIEKLLPG
+321 LGKVSEI
-335 VVNGAV
+335 
-341 TLINAVVSIL
+341 
-351 PSLIDTL
+351 IDTL
-358 IDVLPSL
+358 LPVVVEGAVSLLNAIVQVLPQLVTSILNALPAL
-365 IDGLGKIVDGLISAA
+365 ISGIEQVFYAIVDALPQLMTVICEALPILI
-380 PDILTALVEGLVIL
+380 PQLVNALVNMIVY
-394 LANGLPKLID
+394 LA
-404 GIINLVVTIASNI
+404 THIAE
-417 GQIIQPLIDNLPEI
+417 IIQPLIDNLPEI
-431 IIAIVNAL
+431 IIAIVDAL
-439 MDNLPALIEGAV
+439 MDNLPALIQGLVA
-451 QLVIGIVQAIPQII
+451 LVIGIVRAIPQII

-502 TAIWD
+502 IAIWD

-542 STIWNSIVSV
+542 STIWESIVSV
-552 FSAVGSW
+552 FSVVGTW

-566 PVANFFKGLWE
+566 PVANFFTELWNT
-577 GIVSAFHTV
+577 IVNAFHTV
-586 IDPWIEII
+586 IDPWIEIV
-594 KRAATLV
+594 KRIATIIYDNV
-601 YNTIIVPIKNF
+601 IVPIKDF
-612 FTDLWNSIVGIFSK
+612 FVNLWNDIVGVFSAAAN
-626 VSGWFTDNIATPIK
+626 WFTTNIADPIK
-640 NIFSNIWNAMKNGA
+640 NIFTGIWDKLKSGA
-654 SNAWE
+654 SSAWN
-659 GIKSV
+659 GIKNVFGSV
-664 FSKVTDWFKNIF
+664 ADWFKNIF

-686 FSTGGKIFDGIKD
+686 FSTGGKVFDGIKD
-699 GIVNAFKTVVNAII
+699 GIVKAFKTVVNAII

-731 EKIRGINILGVEPFG
+731 GKIKSIEIVGIKPFN

-794 ATQIHDFV
+794 ARQIHDFV
-802 IETKN
+802 IETKDTS
-807 NPKDI
+807 KDI
-812 AGNIRM
+812 AGDVTSTGFVATLKTEVGERIRNLEGTVAALIDM
-818 QQLEQFYGQNEK
+818 LKEMFPQLLDAFDVTIVLDDGTL
-830 VKLSLIE
+830 VAKLAPKMDRQLGLIY
-837 MIDSRFEKMMELFNE
+837 K
-852 YFPMF
+852 
-857 AEGQTISMDGRTFAE
+857 
-872 VASPYIDR
+872 
-880 ELGRI
+880 
-885 QLRKERG
+885 RKERG

>member
-1 MQPLELFKLFGTIA
+1 MELFKLFGTIA
-15 INNADANRSIDETAD
+15 VQNAEANRGIDETTDKAED
-30 SAKDAGSEFDNL
+30 AAGKIKDLGDEGDKTEGKLGKAFSKMGS
-42 ANKGQQAESKLSKF
+42 
-56 MSGMGKVAAV
+56 AAV
-66 SGKAIAAGLAV
+66 AVGKTIATGLAV
-77 AGTAIT
+77 ASTAVV

-155 DKADMAITDMSDNAN
+155 EKADMAITDMSDNAN

-223 DISSYSDIVDAIHIV
+223 DISSYSDIVDAIHVV

-245 GTTAKEASETISG
+245 GTTAKEASSTISG
-258 SISSM
+258 SLASAKAS
-263 KGAWQNLLTGL
+263 WQNLLTGIA
-274 TDGNQDI
+274 DGNQDV
-281 GQLTGNLFNSLIT
+281 GGLISNFFDSIVT
-294 VADNLIP
+294 VADNIVP
-301 RISQVLDG
+301 RIAQVMETLPQL
-309 IANVISDLAPKL
+309 ITDLVPKL
-321 LGKVSELIEKLLPG
+321 LGKVSEI
-335 VVNGAV
+335 
-341 TLINAVVSIL
+341 
-351 PSLIDTL
+351 IDTL
-358 IDVLPSL
+358 LPVVVEGAVSLLNAIVQVLPQLVTSILNALPAL
-365 IDGLGKIVDGLISAA
+365 ISGIEQVFYAIVDALPQLMTVICEALPILI
-380 PDILTALVEGLVIL
+380 PQLVNALVNMIVY
-394 LANGLPKLID
+394 LA
-404 GIINLVVTIASNI
+404 THIAE
-417 GQIIQPLIDNLPEI
+417 IIQPLIDNLPEI
-431 IIAIVNAL
+431 IIAIVDAL
-439 MDNLPALIEGAV
+439 MDNLPALIQGLVA
-451 QLVIGIVQAIPQII
+451 LVIGIVRAIPQII

-502 TAIWD
+502 IAIWD

-542 STIWNSIVSV
+542 STIWESIVSV
-552 FSAVGSW
+552 FSVVGTW

-566 PVANFFKGLWE
+566 PVANFFTELWNT
-577 GIVSAFHTV
+577 IVNAFHTV
-586 IDPWIEII
+586 IDPWIEIV
-594 KRAATLV
+594 KRIATIIYDNV
-601 YNTIIVPIKNF
+601 IVPIKDF
-612 FTDLWNSIVGIFSK
+612 FVNLWNDIVGVFSAAAN
-626 VSGWFTDNIATPIK
+626 WFTTNIADPIK
-640 NIFSNIWNAMKNGA
+640 NIFTGIWDKLKSGA
-654 SNAWE
+654 SSAWN
-659 GIKSV
+659 GIKNVFGSV
-664 FSKVTDWFKNIF
+664 ADWFKNIF

-686 FSTGGKIFDGIKD
+686 FSTGGKVFDGIKD
-699 GIVNAFKTVVNAII
+699 GIVKAFKTVVNAII

-731 EKIRGINILGVEPFG
+731 GKIKSIEIVGIKPFN

-794 ATQIHDFV
+794 ARQIHDFV
-802 IETKN
+802 IETKDTS
-807 NPKDI
+807 KDI
-812 AGNIRM
+812 AGDVTSIGFVTTLKTEVGERIRNLEGTVAALIDM
-818 QQLEQFYGQNEK
+818 LKEMFPQLLDAFDVTIVLDDGTL
-830 VKLSLIE
+830 VAKLAPKMDRQLGLIY
-837 MIDSRFEKMMELFNE
+837 K
-852 YFPMF
+852 
-857 AEGQTISMDGRTFAE
+857 
-872 VASPYIDR
+872 
-880 ELGRI
+880 
-885 QLRKERG
+885 RKERG

>member
-1 MQPLELFKLFGTIA
+1 MELFKLFGTIA
-15 INNADANRSIDETAD
+15 VNNSEANQGIDETTDKAE
-30 SAKDAGSEFDNL
+30 DA
-42 ANKGQQAESKLSKF
+42 A
-56 MSGMGKVAAV
+56 GKVKDLGDEGDRTEGKLGKAFSKMGSAAV
-66 SGKAIAAGLAV
+66 AVGKTIATGLAV
-77 AGTAIT
+77 ASTAVV

-245 GTTAKEASETISG
+245 GTTAKEASSTISG
-258 SISSM
+258 SLASAKAS
-263 KGAWQNLLTGL
+263 WQNLLTGIA
-274 TDGNQDI
+274 DGNQDV
-281 GQLTGNLFNSLIT
+281 GGLITQFFDSIVT
-294 VADNLIP
+294 VADNIVP
-301 RISQVLDG
+301 RIAQVMGTLPQL
-309 IANVISDLAPKL
+309 ITDLVSKL
-321 LGKVSELIEKLLPG
+321 LTKVSELIDILLP
-335 VVNGAV
+335 VVVDGAV
-341 TLINAVVSIL
+341 SLLNAIVQVLPQLVTSIL
-351 PSLIDTL
+351 NALPALISG
-358 IDVLPSL
+358 IEQVFYA
-365 IDGLGKIVDGLISAA
+365 IVDAFPQLMTVICEALPVLI
-380 PDILTALVEGLVIL
+380 PQLVDALVNMIVY
-394 LANGLPKLID
+394 LA
-404 GIINLVVTIASNI
+404 THIAE
-417 GQIIQPLIDNLPEI
+417 IIQPLIDNLPEI

-492 GIISIVGEIG
+492 GIINIVDEIG

-552 FSAVGSW
+552 FSTVGSW

-812 AGNIRM
+812 TGNISSTG
-818 QQLEQFYGQNEK
+818 LLTALK
-830 VKLSLIE
+830 
-837 MIDSRFEKMMELFNE
+837 
-852 YFPMF
+852 
-857 AEGQTISMDGRTFAE
+857 AE
-872 VASPYIDR
+872 VSDRIRNLEETITNLIDMLKEFFPELLEAFDVTVVLDDGTMVARLTPKIDR
-880 ELGRI
+880 ELGKI
-885 QLRKERG
+885 QRRKEWG

>member
-1 MQPLELFKLFGTIA
+1 MELFKLFGTIA
-15 INNADANRSIDETAD
+15 VNNSEANQGIDETTDKAE
-30 SAKDAGSEFDNL
+30 DA
-42 ANKGQQAESKLSKF
+42 A
-56 MSGMGKVAAV
+56 GKVKDLGDEGDRTEGKLGKAFSKMGSAAV
-66 SGKAIAAGLAV
+66 AVGKTIATGLAV
-77 AGTAIT
+77 ASTAVV

-245 GTTAKEASETISG
+245 GTTAKEASSTISG
-258 SISSM
+258 SLASAKAS
-263 KGAWQNLLTGL
+263 WQNLLTGIA
-274 TDGNQDI
+274 DGNQDV
-281 GQLTGNLFNSLIT
+281 GGLITQFFDSIVT
-294 VADNLIP
+294 VADNIVP
-301 RISQVLDG
+301 RIAQVMGTLPQL
-309 IANVISDLAPKL
+309 ITDLVPKL
-321 LGKVSELIEKLLPG
+321 LTKVSELIDILLP
-335 VVNGAV
+335 VVVDGAV
-341 TLINAVVSIL
+341 SLLNAIVQVLPQLVTSIL
-351 PSLIDTL
+351 NALPALISG
-358 IDVLPSL
+358 IEQVFYA
-365 IDGLGKIVDGLISAA
+365 IVDALPQLMTVICEALPVLI
-380 PDILTALVEGLVIL
+380 PQLVDALVNMIVY
-394 LANGLPKLID
+394 LA
-404 GIINLVVTIASNI
+404 THIAE
-417 GQIIQPLIDNLPEI
+417 IIQPLIDNLPEI

-552 FSAVGSW
+552 FSTVGSW

-812 AGNIRM
+812 AGNISSTG
-818 QQLEQFYGQNEK
+818 LLTALK
-830 VKLSLIE
+830 
-837 MIDSRFEKMMELFNE
+837 
-852 YFPMF
+852 
-857 AEGQTISMDGRTFAE
+857 AE
-872 VASPYIDR
+872 VSDRIRNLEETITNLIDMLKEFFPELLEAFDVTVVLDDGTMVARLTPKIDR
-880 ELGRI
+880 ELGKI
-885 QLRKERG
+885 QRRKEWG

>member
-1 MQPLELFKLFGTIA
+1 MELFKLFGTIA
-15 INNADANRSIDETAD
+15 VNNSEANQGIDETTDKAE
-30 SAKDAGSEFDNL
+30 DA
-42 ANKGQQAESKLSKF
+42 A
-56 MSGMGKVAAV
+56 GKVKDLGDEGDRTEGKLGKAFSKMGSAAV
-66 SGKAIAAGLAV
+66 AVGKTIATGLAV
-77 AGTAIT
+77 ASTAVV

-245 GTTAKEASETISG
+245 GTTAKEASSTISG
-258 SISSM
+258 SLASAKAS
-263 KGAWQNLLTGL
+263 WQNLLTGIA
-274 TDGNQDI
+274 DGNQDV
-281 GQLTGNLFNSLIT
+281 GGLITQFFDSIVT
-294 VADNLIP
+294 VADNIVP
-301 RISQVLDG
+301 RIAQVMGTLPQL
-309 IANVISDLAPKL
+309 ITDLVPKL
-321 LGKVSELIEKLLPG
+321 LTKVSELIDILLP
-335 VVNGAV
+335 VVVDGAV
-341 TLINAVVSIL
+341 SLLNAIVQVLPQLVTSIL
-351 PSLIDTL
+351 NALPALISG
-358 IDVLPSL
+358 IEQVFYA
-365 IDGLGKIVDGLISAA
+365 IVDALPQLMTVICEALPVLI
-380 PDILTALVEGLVIL
+380 PQLVDALVNMIVY
-394 LANGLPKLID
+394 LA
-404 GIINLVVTIASNI
+404 THIAE
-417 GQIIQPLIDNLPEI
+417 IIQPLIDNLPEI

-552 FSAVGSW
+552 FSTVGSW

-812 AGNIRM
+812 TGNISSTG
-818 QQLEQFYGQNEK
+818 LLTALK
-830 VKLSLIE
+830 
-837 MIDSRFEKMMELFNE
+837 
-852 YFPMF
+852 
-857 AEGQTISMDGRTFAE
+857 AE
-872 VASPYIDR
+872 VSDRIINLEETITNLIDMLKEFFPELLEAFDVTVVLDDGTMVARLTPKIDR
-880 ELGRI
+880 ELGKI
-885 QLRKERG
+885 QRRKEWG

>member
-1 MQPLELFKLFGTIA
+1 MELFKLFGTIA
-15 INNADANRSIDETAD
+15 VNNSEANQGIDETTDKAE
-30 SAKDAGSEFDNL
+30 DA
-42 ANKGQQAESKLSKF
+42 A
-56 MSGMGKVAAV
+56 GKVKDLGDEGDRTEGKLGKAFSKMGSAAV
-66 SGKAIAAGLAV
+66 AVGKTIATGLAV
-77 AGTAIT
+77 ASTAVV

-258 SISSM
+258 SLNSAKAS
-263 KGAWQNLLTGL
+263 WQNLLTGIA
-274 TDGNQDI
+274 DGNQDV
-281 GQLTGNLFNSLIT
+281 GDLITQFFDSIVT
-294 VADNLIP
+294 VADNIVP
-301 RISQVLDG
+301 RIAQVMGTLPQL
-309 IANVISDLAPKL
+309 ITDLVPKL
-321 LGKVSELIEKLLPG
+321 LTKVSELIDILLP
-335 VVNGAV
+335 VVVDGAV
-341 TLINAVVSIL
+341 SLLNAIVQVLPQLVTSIL
-351 PSLIDTL
+351 NALPALISG
-358 IDVLPSL
+358 IEQVFYA
-365 IDGLGKIVDGLISAA
+365 IVDALPQLMTVICEALPVLI
-380 PDILTALVEGLVIL
+380 PQLVDALVNMIVY
-394 LANGLPKLID
+394 LA
-404 GIINLVVTIASNI
+404 THIAE
-417 GQIIQPLIDNLPEI
+417 IIQPLIDNLPEI

-812 AGNIRM
+812 AGNISSTGLLTTLKVEVGDRIRN
-818 QQLEQFYGQNEK
+818 LEETITN
-830 VKLSLIE
+830 LIDMLKE
-837 MIDSRFEKMMELFNE
+837 FFPELLEAFDV
-852 YFPMF
+852 
-857 AEGQTISMDGRTFAE
+857 TVVLDDGTM
-872 VASPYIDR
+872 VARLTPKIDR
-880 ELGRI
+880 ELGKI
-885 QLRKERG
+885 QRRKEWG

>member
-1 MQPLELFKLFGTIA
+1 VQPLELFKLFGTIA
-15 INNADANRSIDETAD
+15 VNNSEANQGIDETTDKAE
-30 SAKDAGSEFDNL
+30 DA
-42 ANKGQQAESKLSKF
+42 A
-56 MSGMGKVAAV
+56 GKVKDLGDEGDRTEGKLGKAFSKMGSAAV
-66 SGKAIAAGLAV
+66 AVGKTIATGLAV
-77 AGTAIT
+77 ASTAVV

-245 GTTAKEASETISG
+245 GTTAKEASSTISG
-258 SISSM
+258 SLASAKAS
-263 KGAWQNLLTGL
+263 WQNLLTGIA
-274 TDGNQDI
+274 DGNQNV
-281 GQLTGNLFNSLIT
+281 GGLITQFFDSIVT
-294 VADNLIP
+294 VADNIVP
-301 RISQVLDG
+301 RIAQVMGTLPQL
-309 IANVISDLAPKL
+309 ITDLVPKL
-321 LGKVSELIEKLLPG
+321 LTKVSELIDILLP
-335 VVNGAV
+335 VVVDGAV
-341 TLINAVVSIL
+341 SLLNAIVQVLPQLVTSIL
-351 PSLIDTL
+351 NALPALISG
-358 IDVLPSL
+358 IEQVFYA
-365 IDGLGKIVDGLISAA
+365 IVDALPQLMTVICEALPVLI
-380 PDILTALVEGLVIL
+380 PQLVDALVNMIVY
-394 LANGLPKLID
+394 LA
-404 GIINLVVTIASNI
+404 THIAE
-417 GQIIQPLIDNLPEI
+417 IIQPLIDNLPEI

-439 MDNLPALIEGAV
+439 MDNLPALIEGTV

-474 VIQSILE
+474 VIQYILE

-534 VEWFGNLF
+534 VEWFRNLF

-552 FSAVGSW
+552 FSTVGSW

-812 AGNIRM
+812 TGNISSTG
-818 QQLEQFYGQNEK
+818 LLTALK
-830 VKLSLIE
+830 
-837 MIDSRFEKMMELFNE
+837 
-852 YFPMF
+852 
-857 AEGQTISMDGRTFAE
+857 AE
-872 VASPYIDR
+872 VSDRIRNLEETITNLIDMLKEFFPELLEAFNVTVVLDDGTMVARLTPKIDR
-880 ELGRI
+880 ELGKI
-885 QLRKERG
+885 QRRKEWG

>member
-1 MQPLELFKLFGTIA
+1 MELFKLFGTIA
-15 INNADANRSIDETAD
+15 VNNSEANQGIDETTDKAE
-30 SAKDAGSEFDNL
+30 DA
-42 ANKGQQAESKLSKF
+42 A
-56 MSGMGKVAAV
+56 GKVKDLGDEGDRTEGKLGKAFSKMGSAAV
-66 SGKAIAAGLAV
+66 AVGKTIATGLAV
-77 AGTAIT
+77 ASTAVV

-245 GTTAKEASETISG
+245 GTTAKEASSTISG
-258 SISSM
+258 SLASAKAS
-263 KGAWQNLLTGL
+263 WQNLLTGIA
-274 TDGNQDI
+274 DENQDV
-281 GQLTGNLFNSLIT
+281 GGLITQFFDSIVT
-294 VADNLIP
+294 VADNIVP
-301 RISQVLDG
+301 RIAQVMGTLPQL
-309 IANVISDLAPKL
+309 ITDLVPKL
-321 LGKVSELIEKLLPG
+321 LTKVSELIDILLP
-335 VVNGAV
+335 VVVDGAV
-341 TLINAVVSIL
+341 SLLNAIVQVLPQLVTSIL
-351 PSLIDTL
+351 NALPALISG
-358 IDVLPSL
+358 IEQVFYA
-365 IDGLGKIVDGLISAA
+365 IVDALPQLMTVICEALPVLI
-380 PDILTALVEGLVIL
+380 PQLVDALVNMIVY
-394 LANGLPKLID
+394 LA
-404 GIINLVVTIASNI
+404 THIAE
-417 GQIIQPLIDNLPEI
+417 IIQPLIDNLPEI

-439 MDNLPALIEGAV
+439 MDNLPALIEGTV

-507 ILSGFFTALGEWF
+507 IFSGFFTALGEWL

-552 FSAVGSW
+552 FSTVGSW

-812 AGNIRM
+812 AGNISSTG
-818 QQLEQFYGQNEK
+818 LLTALK
-830 VKLSLIE
+830 
-837 MIDSRFEKMMELFNE
+837 
-852 YFPMF
+852 
-857 AEGQTISMDGRTFAE
+857 AE
-872 VASPYIDR
+872 VSDRIRNLEETITNLIDMLKEFFPELLEAFDVTVVLDDGTMVARLTPKIDR
-880 ELGRI
+880 ELGKI
-885 QLRKERG
+885 QRRKEWG

>member
-1 MQPLELFKLFGTIA
+1 MELFKLFGTIA
-15 INNADANRSIDETAD
+15 VQNAEANRGIDETTDKAED
-30 SAKDAGSEFDNL
+30 AAGKIKDLGDEGDKTEGKLGKAFSKMGS
-42 ANKGQQAESKLSKF
+42 
-56 MSGMGKVAAV
+56 AAV
-66 SGKAIAAGLAV
+66 AVGKTIATGLAV
-77 AGTAIT
+77 ASTAVV

-183 NGFAKQNYTMLDN
+183 QGFAKQNYTMLDN

-223 DISSYSDIVDAIHIV
+223 DISSYSDIVDAIHVV
-238 QNEMGIT
+238 QTEMGIT
-245 GTTAKEASETISG
+245 GTTAKEASSTISG
-258 SISSM
+258 SLASAKAS
-263 KGAWQNLLTGL
+263 WQNLLTGIA
-274 TDGNQDI
+274 DGNQDV
-281 GQLTGNLFNSLIT
+281 GGLISQFFDSIVT
-294 VADNLIP
+294 VADNIIP
-301 RISQVLDG
+301 RIAQVMETLPQL
-309 IANVISDLAPKL
+309 ITNLVPKL
-321 LGKVSELIEKLLPG
+321 LGKISEI
-335 VVNGAV
+335 
-341 TLINAVVSIL
+341 
-351 PSLIDTL
+351 IDTL
-358 IDVLPSL
+358 LPVVVEGAVSLLNAIVQVLPQLVTSILNALPAL
-365 IDGLGKIVDGLISAA
+365 ISGIEQVFYAIVDALPQLMTVICEALPILI
-380 PDILTALVEGLVIL
+380 PQLVNALVNMIVY
-394 LANGLPKLID
+394 LA
-404 GIINLVVTIASNI
+404 THIAE
-417 GQIIQPLIDNLPEI
+417 IIQPLIDNLPEI
-431 IIAIVNAL
+431 IIAIVDAL
-439 MDNLPALIEGAV
+439 MDNLPALIEGCVA
-451 QLVIGIVQAIPQII
+451 LVIGIVQAIPQII

-502 TAIWD
+502 IAIWD
-507 ILSGFFTALGEWF
+507 ILSGFFIALGEWF

-542 STIWNSIVSV
+542 STIWESIVSV
-552 FSAVGSW
+552 FSVVGTW

-566 PVANFFKGLWE
+566 PVANFFTELWNS
-577 GIVSAFHTV
+577 IVNAFHTV
-586 IDPWIEII
+586 IDPWIEIV
-594 KRAATLV
+594 KRIATIIYDNV
-601 YNTIIVPIKNF
+601 IVPIKDF
-612 FTDLWNSIVGIFSK
+612 FVNLWNDIVGVFSAAA
-626 VSGWFTDNIATPIK
+626 SWFTTNISEPIK
-640 NIFSNIWNAMKNGA
+640 NIFTGIWDKLKSGA
-654 SNAWE
+654 SSAWN
-659 GIKSV
+659 GIKNVFGSV
-664 FSKVTDWFKNIF
+664 ADWFKNIF

-686 FSTGGKIFDGIKD
+686 FSTGGKVFEGIKD
-699 GIVNAFKTVVNAII
+699 GIVKAFKTVVNAII

-731 EKIRGINILGVEPFG
+731 NKIKSIEIVGIKPFN

-794 ATQIHDFV
+794 ARQIHDFV
-802 IETKN
+802 IETKDTS
-807 NPKDI
+807 KDI
-812 AGNIRM
+812 AGDVKSAGFVTALKTEVGQRISNLELLVAEM
-818 QQLEQFYGQNEK
+818 VEMLKEMFPQLLDAFDVTIVLDDGTL
-830 VKLSLIE
+830 VAKLAPKMDRQLGLIN
-837 MIDSRFEKMMELFNE
+837 K
-852 YFPMF
+852 
-857 AEGQTISMDGRTFAE
+857 
-872 VASPYIDR
+872 
-880 ELGRI
+880 
-885 QLRKERG
+885 RKERG

>member
-1 MQPLELFKLFGTIA
+1 MELFKLFGTIA
-15 INNADANRSIDETAD
+15 VNNSEANQGIDETTDKAE
-30 SAKDAGSEFDNL
+30 DA
-42 ANKGQQAESKLSKF
+42 A
-56 MSGMGKVAAV
+56 GKVKDLGDEGDRTEGKLGKAFSKMGSAAV
-66 SGKAIAAGLAV
+66 AVGKTIATGLAV
-77 AGTAIT
+77 ASTAVV

-245 GTTAKEASETISG
+245 GTTAKEASSTISG
-258 SISSM
+258 SLASAKAS
-263 KGAWQNLLTGL
+263 WQNLLTGIA
-274 TDGNQDI
+274 DGNQDV
-281 GQLTGNLFNSLIT
+281 GGLITQFFDSIVT
-294 VADNLIP
+294 VADNIVP
-301 RISQVLDG
+301 RIAQVMGTLPQL
-309 IANVISDLAPKL
+309 ITDLVPKL
-321 LGKVSELIEKLLPG
+321 LTKVSELIDILLP
-335 VVNGAV
+335 VVVDGAV
-341 TLINAVVSIL
+341 SLLNAIVQVLPQLVTSIL
-351 PSLIDTL
+351 NALPALISG
-358 IDVLPSL
+358 IEQVFYA
-365 IDGLGKIVDGLISAA
+365 IVDALPQLMTVICEALPVLI
-380 PDILTALVEGLVIL
+380 PQLVDALVNMIVY
-394 LANGLPKLID
+394 LA
-404 GIINLVVTIASNI
+404 THIAE
-417 GQIIQPLIDNLPEI
+417 IIQPLIDNLPEI

-552 FSAVGSW
+552 FSTVGSW

-812 AGNIRM
+812 AGNISSTGLLTTLKVEVGDRIRN
-818 QQLEQFYGQNEK
+818 LEETITN
-830 VKLSLIE
+830 LIDMLKE
-837 MIDSRFEKMMELFNE
+837 FFPELLEAFDV
-852 YFPMF
+852 
-857 AEGQTISMDGRTFAE
+857 TVVLDDGTM
-872 VASPYIDR
+872 VARLTPKIDR
-880 ELGRI
+880 ELGKI
-885 QLRKERG
+885 QRRKEWG

>member
-1 MQPLELFKLFGTIA
+1 MELFKLFGTIA
-15 INNADANRSIDETAD
+15 VNNSEANQGIDETTDKAE
-30 SAKDAGSEFDNL
+30 DA
-42 ANKGQQAESKLSKF
+42 A
-56 MSGMGKVAAV
+56 GKVKDLGDEGDRTEGKLGKAFSKMGSAAV
-66 SGKAIAAGLAV
+66 AVGKTIATGLAV
-77 AGTAIT
+77 ASTAVV

-245 GTTAKEASETISG
+245 GTTAKEASSTISG
-258 SISSM
+258 SLASAKAS
-263 KGAWQNLLTGL
+263 WQNLLTGIA
-274 TDGNQDI
+274 DGNQDV
-281 GQLTGNLFNSLIT
+281 GGLITQFFDSIVT
-294 VADNLIP
+294 VADNIVP
-301 RISQVLDG
+301 RIAQVMGTLPQL
-309 IANVISDLAPKL
+309 ITDLVPKL
-321 LGKVSELIEKLLPG
+321 LTKVSELIDILLP
-335 VVNGAV
+335 VVVDGAV
-341 TLINAVVSIL
+341 SLLNAIVQVLPQLVTSIL
-351 PSLIDTL
+351 NALPALISG
-358 IDVLPSL
+358 IEQVFYA
-365 IDGLGKIVDGLISAA
+365 IVDALPQLMTVICEALPILI
-380 PDILTALVEGLVIL
+380 PQLVDALVNMIVY
-394 LANGLPKLID
+394 LA
-404 GIINLVVTIASNI
+404 THIAE
-417 GQIIQPLIDNLPEI
+417 IIQPLIDNLPEI

-465 MALIEALPT
+465 MGLIEALPT

-552 FSAVGSW
+552 FSTVGSW

-654 SNAWE
+654 SDAWE

-812 AGNIRM
+812 AGNTSSTG
-818 QQLEQFYGQNEK
+818 LLTALK
-830 VKLSLIE
+830 
-837 MIDSRFEKMMELFNE
+837 
-852 YFPMF
+852 
-857 AEGQTISMDGRTFAE
+857 AE
-872 VASPYIDR
+872 VSDRIRNLEETITNLIDMLKEFFPELLEAFDVTVILDDGTMVARLTPKIDR
-880 ELGRI
+880 ELGKI
-885 QLRKERG
+885 QRRKEWG

>member
-1 MQPLELFKLFGTIA
+1 MELFKLFGTIA
-15 INNADANRSIDETAD
+15 VNNSEANQGIDETTDKAE
-30 SAKDAGSEFDNL
+30 DA
-42 ANKGQQAESKLSKF
+42 A
-56 MSGMGKVAAV
+56 GKVKDLGDEGDRTEGKLGKAFSKMGSAAV
-66 SGKAIAAGLAV
+66 AVGKTIATGLAV
-77 AGTAIT
+77 ASTAVV

-258 SISSM
+258 SLASAKAS
-263 KGAWQNLLTGL
+263 WQNLLTGIA
-274 TDGNQDI
+274 DGNQDV
-281 GQLTGNLFNSLIT
+281 GGLITQFFDSIVT
-294 VADNLIP
+294 VADNIVP
-301 RISQVLDG
+301 RIAQVMGTLPQL
-309 IANVISDLAPKL
+309 ITDLVPKL
-321 LGKVSELIEKLLPG
+321 LTKVSELIDILLP
-335 VVNGAV
+335 VVVDGAV
-341 TLINAVVSIL
+341 SLLNAIVQVLPQLVTSIL
-351 PSLIDTL
+351 NALPALISG
-358 IDVLPSL
+358 IEQVFYA
-365 IDGLGKIVDGLISAA
+365 IVDALPQLMTVICEALPFLI
-380 PDILTALVEGLVIL
+380 PQLVDALVNMIVY
-394 LANGLPKLID
+394 LA
-404 GIINLVVTIASNI
+404 THIAE
-417 GQIIQPLIDNLPEI
+417 IIQPLIDNLPEI

-552 FSAVGSW
+552 FSTVGSW

-812 AGNIRM
+812 AGNISSTGLLTALKVEVGDRIRN
-818 QQLEQFYGQNEK
+818 LEETITN
-830 VKLSLIE
+830 LIDMLKE
-837 MIDSRFEKMMELFNE
+837 FFPELLEAFDV
-852 YFPMF
+852 
-857 AEGQTISMDGRTFAE
+857 TVVLDDGTM
-872 VASPYIDR
+872 VARLTPKIDR
-880 ELGRI
+880 ELGKI
-885 QLRKERG
+885 QRRKERGL

>member
-1 MQPLELFKLFGTIA
+1 MELFKLFGTIA
-15 INNADANRSIDETAD
+15 INNSEANRSIDETAD
-30 SAKDAGSEFDNL
+30 SAKGAGSEFDNL
-42 ANKGQQAESKLSKF
+42 ANKGQQTESKLSKF

-103 ETLFDESSATVIANA
+103 ETLFNESSATVIANA

-245 GTTAKEASETISG
+245 GTTAKEASSTISG
-258 SISSM
+258 SLASAKAS
-263 KGAWQNLLTGL
+263 WQNLLTGL

-534 VEWFGNLF
+534 VEWFRNLF

-552 FSAVGSW
+552 FSTVGSW

-713 RGINKVIKVP
+713 RGINKVIKFP

-731 EKIRGINILGVEPFG
+731 EKIRGINILGVEPFR

-812 AGNIRM
+812 AGNAIFAESA
-818 QQLEQFYGQNEK
+818 EQTSVIKMLYAELGEMKETLYGILN
-830 VKLSLIE
+830 
-837 MIDSRFEKMMELFNE
+837 
-852 YFPMF
+852 YFPELVVNSQHQIVLDSGVLVGEM
-857 AEGQTISMDGRTFAE
+857 T
-872 VASPYIDR
+872 PKIDR
-880 ELGRI
+880 ELGKI
-885 QLRKERG
+885 QRRKEWG

>member
-1 MQPLELFKLFGTIA
+1 MELFKLFGTIA
-15 INNADANRSIDETAD
+15 INNSEANQGIDETTDKAE
-30 SAKDAGSEFDNL
+30 DA
-42 ANKGQQAESKLSKF
+42 
-56 MSGMGKVAAV
+56 
-66 SGKAIAAGLAV
+66 SGKIKDLGDEGDRTEGKLGKAFSKMGSAAIAVGKTIATGLAV
-77 AGTAIT
+77 ASTAVV

-144 QSLGGDTKAAA
+144 QSLGGDTQAAA
-155 DKADMAITDMSDNAN
+155 EKADMAITDMSDNAN

-183 NGFAKQNYTMLDN
+183 QGFAKQNYTMLDN

-203 TKEEMQR
+203 TQEEMER
-210 LLDDASKLSGIEY
+210 LLEDASKLSGIEY

-245 GTTAKEASETISG
+245 GTTAKEASSTISG
-258 SISSM
+258 SLASAKAS
-263 KGAWQNLLTGL
+263 WQNLLTGIA
-274 TDGNQDI
+274 DGNQDV
-281 GQLTGNLFNSLIT
+281 GGLISQFFDSIVT
-294 VADNLIP
+294 VADNIIP
-301 RISQVLDG
+301 RIAQVMETLPQL
-309 IANVISDLAPKL
+309 ITDLVPKL
-321 LGKVSELIEKLLPG
+321 LGKVSEI
-335 VVNGAV
+335 
-341 TLINAVVSIL
+341 
-351 PSLIDTL
+351 IDTL
-358 IDVLPSL
+358 LPVVVEGAVSLLNAIVQVLPQLVTSILNALPAL
-365 IDGLGKIVDGLISAA
+365 ISGIEQVFYAIVDALPQLMTVICEALPILI
-380 PDILTALVEGLVIL
+380 PQLVNALVNMIVY
-394 LANGLPKLID
+394 LA
-404 GIINLVVTIASNI
+404 THIAE
-417 GQIIQPLIDNLPEI
+417 IIQPLIDNLPEI

-474 VIQSILE
+474 VIQSVLE

-731 EKIRGINILGVEPFG
+731 EKIRGINILGVKPFG

-812 AGNIRM
+812 AGNISSTGLLTALKVEVGDRIRN
-818 QQLEQFYGQNEK
+818 LEETITN
-830 VKLSLIE
+830 LIDMLKE
-837 MIDSRFEKMMELFNE
+837 FFPELLEAFDV
-852 YFPMF
+852 
-857 AEGQTISMDGRTFAE
+857 TVVLDDGTM
-872 VASPYIDR
+872 VARLTPKIDR
-880 ELGRI
+880 ELGKI
-885 QLRKERG
+885 QRRKEWG

>member
-1 MQPLELFKLFGTIA
+1 MELFKLFGTIA
-15 INNADANRSIDETAD
+15 VNNSEANQGIDETTDKAE
-30 SAKDAGSEFDNL
+30 DA
-42 ANKGQQAESKLSKF
+42 A
-56 MSGMGKVAAV
+56 GKVKDLGDEGDRTEGKLGKAFSKMGSAAV
-66 SGKAIAAGLAV
+66 AVGKTIATGLAV
-77 AGTAIT
+77 ASTAVV

-155 DKADMAITDMSDNAN
+155 DKADMAINDMSDNAN

-258 SISSM
+258 SLASAKAS
-263 KGAWQNLLTGL
+263 WQNLLTGIA
-274 TDGNQDI
+274 DGNQDV
-281 GQLTGNLFNSLIT
+281 GGLITQFFDSIVT
-294 VADNLIP
+294 VADNIVP
-301 RISQVLDG
+301 RIAQVMGTLPQL
-309 IANVISDLAPKL
+309 ITDLVPKL
-321 LGKVSELIEKLLPG
+321 LTKVSELIDILLP
-335 VVNGAV
+335 VVVDGAV
-341 TLINAVVSIL
+341 SLLNAIVQVLPQLVTSIL
-351 PSLIDTL
+351 NALPDLISG
-358 IDVLPSL
+358 IEQVFYA
-365 IDGLGKIVDGLISAA
+365 IVDALPQLMTVICEALPVLI
-380 PDILTALVEGLVIL
+380 PQLVDALVNMIVY
-394 LANGLPKLID
+394 LA
-404 GIINLVVTIASNI
+404 THIAE
-417 GQIIQPLIDNLPEI
+417 IIQPLIDNLPEI
-431 IIAIVNAL
+431 IIAIVDAL

-465 MALIEALPT
+465 LSLIEAIPT
-474 VIQSILE
+474 IIGSILE

-507 ILSGFFTALGEWF
+507 ILSGFFTTLGEWF
-520 GGLWESIKTIFAPV
+520 SGLWESIKNIFAPV
-534 VEWFGNLF
+534 IEWFGNLF

-552 FSAVGSW
+552 FSTVGTW

-566 PVANFFKGLWE
+566 PVANFFTGLWNS
-577 GIVSAFHTV
+577 IVNAFHTV

-601 YNTIIVPIKNF
+601 YDTIIVPIKNF

-686 FSTGGKIFDGIKD
+686 FSTGGKVFDGIKD

-731 EKIRGINILGVEPFG
+731 NKIRGINILGVEPFG

-761 GGVLKKGQV
+761 GGILKKGQV

-812 AGNIRM
+812 AGNISSTGLLTALKVEVGDRIRN
-818 QQLEQFYGQNEK
+818 LEETITN
-830 VKLSLIE
+830 LIDMLKE
-837 MIDSRFEKMMELFNE
+837 FFPELLEAFDV
-852 YFPMF
+852 
-857 AEGQTISMDGRTFAE
+857 TVVLDDGTM
-872 VASPYIDR
+872 VARLTPKIDR
-880 ELGRI
+880 ELGKI
-885 QLRKERG
+885 QRRKEWG

>member
-1 MQPLELFKLFGTIA
+1 MELFKLFGTIA
-15 INNADANRSIDETAD
+15 INNSEANQGIDETTDKAE
-30 SAKDAGSEFDNL
+30 DA
-42 ANKGQQAESKLSKF
+42 
-56 MSGMGKVAAV
+56 
-66 SGKAIAAGLAV
+66 SGKIKDLGDEGDRTEGKLGKAFSKMGSAAIAVGKTIATGLAV
-77 AGTAIT
+77 ASTAVV

-183 NGFAKQNYTMLDN
+183 QGFAKQNYTMLDN

-223 DISSYSDIVDAIHIV
+223 DISSYSDIVDAIHVV

-245 GTTAKEASETISG
+245 GTTAKEASSTISG
-258 SISSM
+258 SLASAKAS
-263 KGAWQNLLTGL
+263 WQNLLTGIA
-274 TDGNQDI
+274 DGNQDV
-281 GQLTGNLFNSLIT
+281 GGLISQFFDSIVT
-294 VADNLIP
+294 VADNIIP
-301 RISQVLDG
+301 RIAQVMETLPQL
-309 IANVISDLAPKL
+309 ITDLVPKL
-321 LGKVSELIEKLLPG
+321 LGKVSEI
-335 VVNGAV
+335 
-341 TLINAVVSIL
+341 
-351 PSLIDTL
+351 IDTL
-358 IDVLPSL
+358 LPVVVEGAVSLLNAIVHVLPQLVTSILNALPAL
-365 IDGLGKIVDGLISAA
+365 ISGIEQVFYAIVDALPQLMTVICEALPILI
-380 PDILTALVEGLVIL
+380 PQLVNALVNMIVY
-394 LANGLPKLID
+394 LA
-404 GIINLVVTIASNI
+404 THIAE
-417 GQIIQPLIDNLPEI
+417 IIQPLIDNLPEI
-431 IIAIVNAL
+431 IIAIVDAL
-439 MDNLPALIEGAV
+439 MDNLPALIEGLVA
-451 QLVIGIVQAIPQII
+451 LVIGIVQAIPQII

-492 GIISIVGEIG
+492 GIISIVSEIG
-502 TAIWD
+502 IAIWD

-520 GGLWESIKTIFAPV
+520 SGLWESIKNIFAPV

-542 STIWNSIVSV
+542 STIWESIVSV
-552 FSAVGSW
+552 FSVVGAW

-566 PVANFFKGLWE
+566 PVANFFTELWNS
-577 GIVSAFHTV
+577 IVNAFHTV
-586 IDPWIEII
+586 IDPWIEIV
-594 KRAATLV
+594 KRIATIIYDNV
-601 YNTIIVPIKNF
+601 IVPIKDF
-612 FTDLWNSIVGIFSK
+612 FVNLWNDIVGVFSAAAN
-626 VSGWFTDNIATPIK
+626 WFTTNIADPIK
-640 NIFSNIWNAMKNGA
+640 NIFTGIWDKLKSGA
-654 SNAWE
+654 SSAWN
-659 GIKSV
+659 GIKNVFGSV
-664 FSKVTDWFKNIF
+664 ADWFKNIF

-686 FSTGGKIFDGIKD
+686 FSTGGKVFDGIKD
-699 GIVNAFKTVVNAII
+699 GIVKAFKTVVNAII

-731 EKIRGINILGVEPFG
+731 GKIKSIEIVGIKPFD

-784 EKNTGWIRNV
+784 EKNTGWTRNV
-794 ATQIHDFV
+794 ARQIHEFV

-812 AGNIRM
+812 AGNISSTGLLTALKVEVGDRIRN
-818 QQLEQFYGQNEK
+818 LEETITN
-830 VKLSLIE
+830 LIDMLKE
-837 MIDSRFEKMMELFNE
+837 FFPELLEVFDV
-852 YFPMF
+852 
-857 AEGQTISMDGRTFAE
+857 TVVLDDGTM
-872 VASPYIDR
+872 VARLAPKIDR
-880 ELGRI
+880 ELGNIYR
-885 QLRKERG
+885 REGR